1 MPPKSGKSI
10 LDEAADIRAGGFVR
24 RVYAERGGHA
34 ASPDIDVQPG
44 RGARSLAR
52 NLIKGGAR
60 GVSSVKKPKE

>member
-10 LDEAADIRAGGFVR
+10 LDEAAEMPGGFVR
-24 RVYAERGGHA
+24 RVYAERAGKA
-34 ASPDIDVQPG
+34 ESPDIDVQPG

-52 NLIKGGAR
+52 NFIKGAAR